1 METLKPIK
9 VHRQRIHKTSI
20 FATTTLLLHF
30 FQDQEVLAGVD
41 VERAGQAA
49 PTKSATSPE
58 PTTNTAKLEGTPY
71 CRPPPP
77 PPRQDFLDR
86 QFLSINVLLCTMK
99 ITAFH
104 SI

>member
-1 METLKPIK
+1 MEALKPVK
-9 VHRQRIHKTSI
+9 VHGQIMHKTSI

-41 VERAGQAA
+41 VERAGQVA
-49 PTKSATSPE
+49 PTKSATLLE
-58 PTTNTAKLEGTPY
+58 PTTNIAKLEGTPY
-71 CRPPPP
+71 CRPPPL

-86 QFLSINVLLCTMK
+86 QFLSINVLLCTIK
-99 ITAFH
+99 IIAFH